1 MDALSFWLAVLILL
15 GSALI
20 GGVFFIFSNTIMKSL
35 AQRPAPE
42 GMAAMQ
48 AINVV
53 IINPGFLGAFMGT
66 AALSLLLV
74 VVVLLG
80 ETSLN
85 RPLLISGALAYFVGT
100 FLVTVAG
107 NVPLNNALEK
117 ADPNSP
123 EGQAVWADYL
133 QRWTRLNTL
142 RTVLAFVASAF
153 LLAALIAG

>member
-1 MDALSFWLAVLILL
+1 MDVLSFWLSVLILL

-42 GMAAMQ
+42 GMAVMQ

-66 AALSLLLV
+66 AAASLLLIV
-74 VVVLLG
+74 VAFLG
-80 ETSLN
+80 ETGLSKALV
-85 RPLLISGALAYFVGT
+85 ITSALAYFVGT
-100 FLVTVAG
+100 FLVTIAG
-107 NVPLNNALEK
+107 NVPLNNALAR
-117 ADPNSP
+117 ADSDSP
-123 EGQAVWADYL
+123 DGQAVWADYL

-142 RTVLAFVASAF
+142 RTVFALIAASF